1 MKRVELSVENP
12 IFCRKLWRL
21 LQFQNFAFELEF
33 ESESESESESSLRFT
48 APGLR
53 ARFTGRYR
61 LENCVPPVYSL
72 FTGKNDPKMS
82 VFCP

>member
-33 ESESESESESSLRFT
+33 ESESESESLLRFT
-48 APGLR
+48 AQ
-53 ARFTGRYR
+53 
-61 LENCVPPVYSL
+61 VYGQIS
-72 FTGKNDPKMS
+72 P
-82 VFCP
+82 